1 MRLSRTDFVPVLA
14 IVAGGV
20 IGASLSFGFLG
31 SRSEDVPPVVY
42 EYVAT
47 LEPVQARPV
56 SASPEGAM
64 TCIPNGVVF
73 RAPSVNGS
81 GPGPVTVKI
90 SPDERR
96 GRYLYEPLLCIDG
109 MNVDLRDLM
118 RIPTV
123 DIERIEELDADA
135 AVALYGARRGSAG
148 AILVTLK
155 EDRTRGPGAG
165 PRPGILHVGWDRRS
179 TGWFI
184 TPVLRANP

>member
-31 SRSEDVPPVVY
+31 SRSDDVPPVVY

-47 LEPVQARPV
+47 LDPVQARPV
-56 SASPEGAM
+56 PASPEGAM

-109 MNVDLRDLM
+109 MNVDLLDLM
-118 RIPTV
+118 RIPTE
-123 DIERIEELDADA
+123 DIESIENLDADA

-148 AILVTLK
+148 AILYTLK
-155 EDRTRGPGAG
+155 EDRP
-165 PRPGILHVGWDRRS
+165 
-179 TGWFI
+179 
-184 TPVLRANP
+184 